1 MPNTKCAL
9 IRQKVI
15 DRCLSSDR
23 DYSIPKLM
31 KRCNK
36 ALEVRTIWDDERE
49 KWFFFMLNA
58 IGTANEQDDYA
69 KTRNYRKCLKNKLKA
84 EGSEVIVDNL
94 HNVVIPVKPYPEM
107 DEDGGYMMAA
117 ES

>member
-58 IGTANEQDDYA
+58 IGTANEQELDTNIIQIKKAVDDLDNFVIIVA
-69 KTRNYRKCLKNKLKA
+69 IINKFL
-84 EGSEVIVDNL
+84 
-94 HNVVIPVKPYPEM
+94 
-107 DEDGGYMMAA
+107 
-117 ES
+117 